1 MPFMSE
7 KPYDRKSRTEGAKA
21 AHHPARSGKFEEAW
35 AHLIEAASS
44 RFMEGLGSKAAGLYS
59 RAARFVPRDPE
70 VWETMAH
77 IYMRQGRKA
86 DAVATLYRG
95 HGFYAHGPES
105 ARAVAMLRR
114 AFEIEPWN
122 FRVTLSLALLVKN
135 QDPAEALRLLEGLS
149 ARTEGRDLRKV
160 RSAMFCAEPSFTMA
174 WQWIKTAWPQGLG
187 PA

>member
-1 MPFMSE
+1 MSE
-7 KPYDRKSRTEGAKA
+7 KPYERKSRTEGAKA
-21 AHHPARSGKFEEAW
+21 DHLSSPSRKFEETW
-35 AHLIEAASS
+35 ARLIETASS

-59 RAARFVPRDPE
+59 RAARFIPRNPE

-86 DAVATLYRG
+86 DAVATLYKG

-149 ARTEGRDLRKV
+149 ARAEGRDLRKV

-174 WQWIKTAWPQGLG
+174 WRWIKTAWPNGLG
-187 PA
+187 PV